1 MSIQKITKK
10 SVVLLC
16 IIFAGCLLA
25 SPWVQA
31 ASTYK
36 IGGIFAVTGPA
47 SFLGDPE
54 KKSME
59 MAVKAIND
67 AGGIDGHLL
76 ETVIYDTESDPTKG
90 VMAVNKLINKD
101 RVLAIIGPSRTPTT
115 LAVISFVERA
125 QIPLISCAAGIQ
137 ITQPVKKWV
146 FKTAQSDVLAV
157 ASLYSHLKAAG
168 IQKVGILTVSN
179 AFGESG
185 KHQLEAQAGTYGIE
199 IVKVESFGAKD
210 TDMTPQLTKIRKSNP
225 QAVICWGT
233 NPGPAV
239 VARNVKQLKMDMPLF
254 MSHGVA
260 SPKFIDL
267 AGEAAE
273 GICLPSGKILVAG
286 LLPADDVQKE
296 ILMQYIQQFESQY
309 GGKVSGFGGYAFDAV
324 NILAGALKGSGG
336 DRAVIRAAIEK
347 MENHVGV
354 SGVFTFSTTEHNG
367 LGPDAFV
374 VVKIKNNTWELLR

>member
-1 MSIQKITKK
+1 MSVQKLTEK
-10 SVVLLC
+10 VVLLVC
-16 IIFAGCLLA
+16 IIFAGCLLV
-25 SPWVQA
+25 SPLARA

-67 AGGIDGHLL
+67 RGGIDGHLL

-101 RVLAIIGPSRTPTT
+101 NVLAIIGPSRTPTT
-115 LAVISFVERA
+115 LAVINFVERA
-125 QIPLISCAAGIQ
+125 QIPLISCAAGIK

-157 ASLYSHLKAAG
+157 ASLYSHLQKAG
-168 IQKVGILTVSN
+168 IRKIGILTVSN

-185 KHQLEAQAGTYGIE
+185 KHQLEVQAGSCGIE
-199 IVKVESFGAKD
+199 IVRAESFGAKD
-210 TDMTPQLTKIRKSNP
+210 TDMTAQLTKIRQADP
-225 QAVICWGT
+225 EAVICWGT

-239 VARNVKQLKMDMPLF
+239 VAKNVKQLKMKMPLY

-260 SPKFIDL
+260 SPKFIEL
-267 AGEAAE
+267 AGDAAE

-286 LLPADDVQKE
+286 LLPGDDLQKDV
-296 ILMQYIQQFESQY
+296 LMQYIDRFESRY

-324 NILAGALKGSGG
+324 NILAGAMKGSGG

-347 MENHVGV
+347 MQNHVGI
-354 SGVFTFSTTEHNG
+354 SGVFNFSDTEHNG

-374 VVKIKNNTWELLR
+374 VVRIKNNTWELVR

>member
-1 MSIQKITKK
+1 MSTQKLTKN
-10 SVVLLC
+10 VVLLLC
-16 IIFAGCLLA
+16 VIFTICLLVSSWA
-25 SPWVQA
+25 QA
-31 ASTYK
+31 ASAYK

-67 AGGIDGHLL
+67 RGGIDGHLL
-76 ETVIYDTESDPTKG
+76 ETVIYDTEADPTKG

-101 RVLAIIGPSRTPTT
+101 KVLAIIGPSTTPTT
-115 LAVISFVERA
+115 LAVINFVERA
-125 QIPLISCAAGIQ
+125 RIPLISCAAGIQ
-137 ITQPVKKWV
+137 ITQPVKEWV

-168 IQKVGILTVSN
+168 IQKIGILTVSN

-185 KHQLEAQAGTYGIE
+185 KHQLEAQACNFGIE
-199 IVKVESFGAKD
+199 IAQAESFGAKD
-210 TDMTPQLTKIRKSNP
+210 TDMTPQLTKIRKVSP
-225 QAVICWGT
+225 QAVVCWGT

-239 VARNVKQLKMDMPLF
+239 VAKNVKQLKMKMPLF

-267 AGEAAE
+267 AGDAAD

-286 LLPADDVQKE
+286 LLPADDLQKE
-296 ILMQYIQQFESQY
+296 VLIQYIDQFESQY

-324 NILAGALKGSGG
+324 NILAEALKGSGG
-336 DRAVIRAAIEK
+336 NRALIRTAIEK
-347 MENHVGV
+347 IQNHIGV
-354 SGVFTFSTTEHNG
+354 SGIFNFSAAEHNG